1 MNHKHFDF
9 YQCNFK
15 ETNKGKPGKSREG
28 SGRVAL
34 FRASNMPHC
43 YTLECNYYTGKR
55 TNLLYPEYHDNN
67 DFLESEDVNKAKGV
81 EKLSMYSSGPEE
93 LRKRALTD
101 SDYANYNTP

>member
-1 MNHKHFDF
+1 MAMNHKHFDF

-43 YTLECNYYTGKR
+43 YTLECNYYSGVK
-55 TNLLYPEYHDNN
+55 TNILYP
-67 DFLESEDVNKAKGV
+67 
-81 EKLSMYSSGPEE
+81 
-93 LRKRALTD
+93 
-101 SDYANYNTP
+101 TPLMPLK